1 MTFYFCGCNY
11 KQGKITVLKLE
22 NSHRI
27 CPFCLEDLA
36 SVVQSLV
43 AMLGLVPSVIALR
56 FSGEGG
62 GQRLAA
68 PSELSEQTA
77 FPLGNA

>member
-11 KQGKITVLKLE
+11 KEGKITVLKLE
-22 NSHRI
+22 NSHRT

-36 SVVQSLV
+36 TIAQSLV
-43 AMLGLVPSVIALR
+43 STLGLVPSVTALR
-56 FSGEGG
+56 LSGGGG

-68 PSELSEQTA
+68 PSEL
-77 FPLGNA
+77 